1 MESFG
6 GKIRDMRIEKGDPLR
21 KVAAFLDIDQAI
33 LSKIETGKRTA
44 TRENVLKLEE
54 YFGVPPGSLLVLWL
68 SDRIVSG
75 LREEELAMDAINL
88 AEKRLTNSDMQ
99 VTKENNKT

>member
-1 MESFG
+1 MESFA
-6 GKIRDMRIEKGDPLR
+6 GKIRNMRIAKGDPLR

-54 YFGVPPGSLLVLWL
+54 YFSGAPGSLLVLWL

-75 LREEELAMDAINL
+75 LREEELALEAIRL
-88 AEKRLTNSDMQ
+88 SEKRLGHQ
-99 VTKENNKT
+99 ALPVTKENE